1 MGVELVVKQDN
12 WAKIRAN
19 LSLAKKSYVAV
30 GWPSEKAKSKAI
42 HDTVSGMTNVQ
53 VATAN
58 EVGSGP
64 GVKPYIPA
72 RPMVAETVKRTT
84 AAVKELQKKALA
96 GISAGEMSAKVALE
110 QIGRYF
116 QGELEIS
123 IRMPAGGWKAENT
136 TRTKAQKGSDVP
148 LVNKGKLF
156 GSVSWVVRMRSAH
169 SRHAWDSMTQRRRAI
184 KAAGEGG
191 PA

>member
-1 MGVELVVKQDN
+1 MGVEIVVKKDN

-19 LSLAKKSYVAV
+19 LSLSKKSYVAV
-30 GWPSEKAKSKAI
+30 GWPSENAKSKAA
-42 HDTVSGMTNVQ
+42 HDPVSGATNAQ
-53 VATAN
+53 IATWM
-58 EVGSGP
+58 EVGSAP
-64 GVKPYIPA
+64 GVKGYPA
-72 RPMVAETVKRTT
+72 RPMVAETVKRTQ

-96 GISAGEMSAKVALE
+96 GISSGELSTKIALE

-148 LVNKGKLF
+148 LVDSGKLF

-169 SRHAWDSMTQRRRAI
+169 SRHAGDILTQRRRAL
-184 KAAGEGG
+184 KAAGDGT
-191 PA
+191 

>member
-1 MGVELVVKQDN
+1 MDIVVKKDN

-19 LSLAKKSYVAV
+19 LSLTKKSYVAV

-42 HDTVSGMTNVQ
+42 HDPISGMTNVQ

-64 GVKPYIPA
+64 GVKPEIPA
-72 RPMVAETVKRTT
+72 RPMVAETVKRTR

-96 GISAGEMSAKVALE
+96 GISSGELGAKIALE

-123 IRMPAGGWKAENT
+123 IRMPAGGWKAANT

-148 LVNKGKLF
+148 LVDSGKLF
-156 GSVSWVVRMRSAH
+156 GSVTWVVRMRSAH
-169 SRHAWDSMTQRRRAI
+169 PRHAWDAMTQRRRAI
-184 KAAGEGG
+184 KAAGGG
-191 PA
+191 A